1 MNTRLWCRWTS
12 TGLASIIL
20 AVCATT
26 PALAAKLYKVVDADG
41 NITFSQFPPSEKT
54 ENHEIKSVKVEAGG
68 EVKTPVTTIGN
79 TQYCGDISL
88 PVVRVGS
95 NGQARFLQDVAR
107 QQKYWEKN
115 LERLE
120 AQIERD
126 NLRQFEQ
133 NRNRYYNSNTSY
145 RNQRNL
151 EYQKRKDA
159 NLKSLR
165 ELRCAMDWAAEQQ
178 NSMKKLAANNAAE
191 VKRLQQVHSNLQ
203 RAMQSNCGAEP
214 VYDPSDPALKHQR
227 KEWRKCAGEYLSDMR
242 NVERELSNAS
252 RNIQSTR

>member
-1 MNTRLWCRWTS
+1 MNTRLLRRWTS
-12 TGLASIIL
+12 AGLISVTL
-20 AVCATT
+20 TLCAA
-26 PALAAKLYKVVDADG
+26 PSALAAKLYKVVDADG
-41 NITFSQFPPSEKT
+41 NITFSQFPPAEKT
-54 ENHEIKSVKVEAGG
+54 DKHEIESVKVDAGG

-88 PVVRVGS
+88 PVAQVGS
-95 NGQARFLQDVAR
+95 HGSTRFLKNVAR
-107 QQKYWEKN
+107 QKKNWERS

-120 AQIERD
+120 AQVERD
-126 NLRQFEQ
+126 NLRQFKQ
-133 NRNRYYNSNTSY
+133 NSSRYYGNTSY

-159 NLKSLR
+159 NLQSLK

-178 NSMKKLAANNAAE
+178 NGMETLAANNAAE
-191 VKRLQQVHSNLQ
+191 IKRLQQVHNNLQ
-203 RAMQSNCGAEP
+203 GALQNNCGAEP

-242 NVERELSNAS
+242 SVERELSNAS